1 MTVLGNNS
9 LELATAS
16 CVQSK
21 PRWFLSRHALD
32 RATQMGLDRARVV
45 EALHEPDV
53 EWPSH
58 QGRRIAV
65 RESLAVVFEPAS
77 HVVITVLWHTEAEWS
92 RDPDSDAYISLQR
105 VA

>member
-1 MTVLGNNS
+1 MLGNNS
-9 LELATAS
+9 HELAPAS
-16 CVQSK
+16 CAQGK

-45 EALHEPDV
+45 ETLDEPEV
-53 EWPSH
+53 AWPSH
-58 QGRRIAV
+58 QDRRIAV
-65 RESLAVVFEPAS
+65 RESLAVVFDPAS

-92 RDPDSDAYISLQR
+92 RDPRSEAYISLQC